1 MPGAPGMITLKEIAE
16 RANVSIGTVDR
27 VLHDRGKVAP
37 DKELKIRRILKEL
50 NYKPNPF
57 ARNLV
62 LRKSFRFC
70 VLMPRAD
77 QDSGY
82 WKIPV
87 KGIER
92 AQREL
97 HGQKVNIE
105 YYFYDKFLE
114 ESFAGEFDRL
124 LDSKPDGLLIAPV
137 LSRAAGQMVDKI
149 PGHLP
154 YVFFDSI
161 IPETAC
167 ISTIGQDAFK
177 SGILSGKLM
186 HTLTQGGGCIAVV
199 RLLPEDFHIDGR
211 VNGFEDYFR
220 DKPAFRIAAYDADGG
235 WDEET
240 FQALVGRMLSENAD
254 LRGIY
259 VTNVCVH
266 KIAEQISAL
275 SKDGDIRLIGYDL
288 IEENVRYL
296 KEGVIDYLI
305 SQRPEIQGYQGIYAL
320 YNKVV
325 LLGRVREKI
334 MMPLDIVTR
343 ENIEF
348 YLSIENE
355 DMQDAL
361 KFKAHGSAREMGVNP

>member
-1 MPGAPGMITLKEIAE
+1 MITLKEIAE
-16 RANVSIGTVDR
+16 RADVSIGTVDR
-27 VLHDRGKVAP
+27 VLHNRGKVAP
-37 DKELKIRRILKEL
+37 DKELRIRRILKEL
-50 NYKPNPF
+50 NYKPNVF

-62 LRKSFRFC
+62 LRKAFRFG
-70 VLMPRAD
+70 VLMPRPE

-82 WKIPV
+82 WKNPV

-97 HGQKVNIE
+97 HGQKVNVE

-114 ESFAGEFDRL
+114 ESFIGEFDRL
-124 LDSKPDGLLIAPV
+124 LESKPDGLLIAPV
-137 LSRAAGQMVDKI
+137 LSRAASQMVGKI

-154 YVFFDSI
+154 YVFFDSN
-161 IPETAC
+161 IPDAAC
-167 ISTIGQDAFK
+167 LSTIGQDAYK

-186 HTLTQGGGCIAVV
+186 HTLAQGGGCVAVI
-199 RLLPEDFHIDGR
+199 RLLPEDYHIDGR
-211 VNGFEDYFR
+211 VNGFKDYFK
-220 DKPAFRIAAYDADGG
+220 DKPDFRIAAYDADGG
-235 WDEET
+235 WEEEKFRSLT
-240 FQALVGRMLSENAD
+240 GRVLSENTD
-254 LRGIY
+254 LKGIF

-266 KIAEQISAL
+266 KIAEQISTL
-275 SKDGDIRLIGYDL
+275 SQNNKVRLIGYDL
-288 IEENVRYL
+288 IEQNVRYL

-320 YNKVV
+320 YNRVV
-325 LLGRVREKI
+325 LMGRVRPKV

-361 KFKAHGSAREMGVNP
+361 KFRTHVAAQEKNAIPETTG